1 MSIVTIVGSGM
12 MGSALAFP
20 LHENEHSVRLVG
32 TPLDRKIIDELR
44 TSGRH
49 LTLDRHLPASV
60 SFYQIDE
67 LDEALTGSDLLV
79 SGVSSFGMTWFR
91 DFILPRVSESL
102 PILSVTKGMVDMPDG
117 RFISIPEIYEATT
130 DRPISVSAIGGP
142 CISYELVDKD
152 HTEVTFCGRDPERL
166 RWLRQLF
173 ATNTYHISLSTDVRG
188 VECAV
193 ALKNAYALGVSLAI
207 GLSHQREGRAFEHLN
222 SQAALFSQSV
232 REMTSLV
239 RLCGGDTAS
248 VAHGIGDLY
257 VTVFGGRSR
266 RIGTLLG
273 KGMPFDE
280 AMGTLSG
287 LTLES
292 VVIATHAAS
301 AVRSFIRL
309 GKTTADEFPL
319 LLHMDELINQGKTVN
334 VPWDAFTFETLGE
347 PGRAES

>member
-12 MGSALAFP
+12 MGSALTFP
-20 LHENEHSVRLVG
+20 LHENGHSVRLVG
-32 TPLDRKIIDELR
+32 SPLDHAIIDELR
-44 TSGRH
+44 ISGRH
-49 LTLDRHLPASV
+49 LTLERKLPAGV
-60 SFYQIDE
+60 SFYQIEE
-67 LDEALTGSDLLV
+67 LDTALAGAYLLV

-91 DFILPRVSESL
+91 DVVLPRIPESL
-102 PILSVTKGMVDMPDG
+102 PMLSVTKGMVDLPDG
-117 RFISIPEIYEATT
+117 RFVSIPEIYEAAAN
-130 DRPISVSAIGGP
+130 RPISISAIGGP

-166 RWLRQLF
+166 RWLRRLF
-173 ATNTYHISLSTDVRG
+173 ATDTYHISLSTDVRG

-207 GLSHQREGRAFEHLN
+207 GLSHQREGRAFEHMN

-248 VAHGIGDLY
+248 VAQGIGDLY
-257 VTVFGGRSR
+257 VTIFGGRSR

-273 KGMPFDE
+273 KGVPFDE
-280 AMGTLSG
+280 AMNTLSG

-301 AVRSFIRL
+301 AVRTFIRL

-334 VPWDAFTFETLGE
+334 VPWDAFTFETLVE
-347 PGRAES
+347 PGRAET